1 MRFNFS
7 LAIIFIAILFSS
19 CQKDFTVETGLLPGG
34 GSNNANSGCKNCVY
48 YPVCSGSVYKYS
60 DTSAGSSTATAYSY
74 TLTYIKD
81 SLIESKTYKKFT
93 GAGQPN
99 TFFNCTSG
107 VSTAIVL
114 NGSTQGGIL
123 LPYVKITTLKEN
135 AAVGTSW
142 SDTITLNGQD
152 AVYTYT
158 IVSKGTGRTVAGT
171 TYADVIHVHEQT
183 TLDLMGTVIPAGQS
197 EYYFAKGIGLIESLS
212 IDDFTGTQL
221 LHHVLISASIP

>member
-1 MRFNFS
+1 MRFSFS
-7 LAIIFIAILFSS
+7 LAIIFTAIVFSS

-34 GSNNANSGCKNCVY
+34 GSNSENSGCKNCVY

-60 DTSAGSSTATAYSY
+60 DTSAGSSTATASNY

-81 SLIESKTYKKFT
+81 TLIESKTYKKFT
-93 GAGQPN
+93 GAGQQN

-158 IVSKGTGRTVAGT
+158 IVSKGMPKTVAGV

-183 TLDLMGTVIPAGQS
+183 TIDLMGTVIPAGQS
-197 EYYFAKGIGLIESLS
+197 EYYFARGIGLIESLS